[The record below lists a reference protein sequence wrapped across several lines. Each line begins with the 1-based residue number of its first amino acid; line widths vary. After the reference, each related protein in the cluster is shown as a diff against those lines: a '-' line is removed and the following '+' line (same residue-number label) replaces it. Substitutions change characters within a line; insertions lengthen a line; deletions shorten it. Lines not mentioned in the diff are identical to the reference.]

1 MNIMNPLRWLA
12 KQLIGPDDDA
22 PPGPDTLVTIGS
34 SLGEAVAGLWSS
46 TLEDSGIRCLV
57 KSVGLPPYSMAAQTF
72 DVQVQFKDFLR
83 ARAILRLDH
92 DDPAEERA

>member
-1 MNIMNPLRWLA
+1 MNVMNPLRWLA
-12 KQLIGPDDDA
+12 KQLLGPDDDT

-57 KSVGLPPYSMAAQTF
+57 KSVGLPPYAMAAQTF

-83 ARAILRLDH
+83 ARAILHLDDEH
-92 DDPAEERA
+92 AATERA

>member
-1 MNIMNPLRWLA
+1 MNPLRWLA
-12 KQLIGPDDDA
+12 KQLVGPDDDT
-22 PPGPDTLVTIGS
+22 PPGPEDLVTIGS

-57 KSVGLPPYSMAAQTF
+57 KSVGLPPYAMAAQTF

-83 ARAILRLDH
+83 ARAILHLDDEH
-92 DDPAEERA
+92 ASTERA